1 MIELK
6 YTPIGRTIVVEIPKT
21 AVETT
26 SGIIKSESM
35 VKEEQEN
42 KSGEALVVAIGTEVT
57 EIKVGDIVI
66 PKGQGFMVK
75 IEDKEYFQMDLYNV
89 LGIVG

>member
-1 MIELK
+1 MKTIK
-6 YTPIGRTIVVEIPKT
+6 YTPIGRMVVVEIPKT
-21 AVETT
+21 EVETT

-35 VKEEQEN
+35 IKAEQEN
-42 KSGEALVVAIGTEVT
+42 KSGEALVMAVGSEVT

-66 PKGQGFMVK
+66 PKGQGFMVMV
-75 IEDKEYFQMDLYNV
+75 EGVEYFQMDLYNV

>member
-1 MIELK
+1 MKAIK
-6 YTPIGRTIVVEIPKT
+6 YTPIGRTIVVEIPETK
-21 AVETT
+21 VETT

-35 VKEEQEN
+35 VKEEQDN

-75 IEDKEYFQMDLYNV
+75 IKDKEYFQMDMYNV

>member
-1 MIELK
+1 MIKLK

-21 AVETT
+21 
-26 SGIIKSESM
+26 
-35 VKEEQEN
+35 
-42 KSGEALVVAIGTEVT
+42 
-57 EIKVGDIVI
+57 GDIVI

>member
-1 MIELK
+1 MKTIK
-6 YTPIGRTIVVEIPKT
+6 YTPIGKTIVVEIPKT
-21 AVETT
+21 EVETT

-35 VKEEQEN
+35 VKAEQEN
-42 KSGEALVVAIGTEVT
+42 KSGEALVVAVGTEVT
-57 EIKVGDIVI
+57 DIKVGDTII

-75 IEDKEYFQMDLYNV
+75 IENVEYFQMDMYNV

>member
-1 MIELK
+1 MKALK
-6 YTPIGRTIVVEIPKT
+6 YTPIGRTIVVEIPAT
-21 AVETT
+21 EVETT

-42 KSGEALVVAIGTEVT
+42 KSGEALVVAVGTEVT
-57 EIKVGDIVI
+57 EIKVGDTVI

-75 IEDKEYFQMDLYNV
+75 IGDVEYFQMDMYNV